1 MGGSDRDSAGIDGEN
16 ARTARAPD
24 LIQLAGSVS
33 VPSEKRGKPWDEV
46 LRETWRVRAA
56 ARR

>member
-1 MGGSDRDSAGIDGEN
+1 MGGSDRDESRIDGEK

-24 LIQLAGSVS
+24 LIQLAGSVI
-33 VPSEKRGKPWDEV
+33 VPAAKQGKPWDEV
-46 LRETWRVRAA
+46 VRETWRARAA